1 MKNTET
7 RALLKEVKKKYSRL
21 QGIVNRSLAK
31 FAKRDG
37 ELEMFLFHTLLGE
50 AVRSKIARHVFDH
63 ALIKYTQHESKK
75 LPLRTMVLAEE
86 IRIFKMLKDENFNKY
101 LKSEFSLSLD
111 VSRNGGGHVVI
122 GFKE

>member
-21 QGIVNRSLAK
+21 QAIVNRSLAK

-37 ELEMFLFHTLLGE
+37 DLEAFLFHTLLGE
-50 AVRSKIARHVFDH
+50 AVRSKIARHIFDN

-75 LPLRTMVLAEE
+75 LPLGCHSTQKE
-86 IRIFKMLKDENFNKY
+86 IRVVKMLTSKEFKKH
-101 LKSEFSLSLD
+101 LKSEFSVSLD
-111 VSRNGGGHVVI
+111 VSRDGAG
-122 GFKE
+122 